1 MDEDKYYHDKIR
13 VILNGEVKIL
23 GDCPFPKIR
32 EPEGGL
38 NLLKKGPMRSLIH
51 YCGHPIMKGREEI
64 ECKYGLTEIRVPEKC
79 PLREESLTITKTV
92 EVLLNHEEA
101 NFG

>member
-1 MDEDKYYHDKIR
+1 MVEEKYYCDKIQ
-13 VILNGEVKIL
+13 VILNGEAEIL
-23 GDCPFPKIR
+23 GECPFFKIK

-38 NLLKKGPMRSLIH
+38 NLSEKGPMGNLIY
-51 YCGHPIMKGREEI
+51 YCGHPIMKEGKEI
-64 ECKYGLTEIRVPEKC
+64 ECKYGLTEINVPEKC
-79 PLREESLTITKTV
+79 PLREKSLTTTTTI